1 MRLSPRAMRRP
12 IKEQMLVQSVWIIFQ
27 DNWVMFTKAA
37 GITLELTALSL
48 FFATFIGLF
57 VAFLKVSRVRVLN
70 IIADGYIG
78 LIRGLPLIVQLMFL
92 YFGISTILTLPR
104 FWAGSLALAIH
115 AGAYVAEIFRGAI
128 QSIDRGQVEAARSL
142 GMKQSLAMRRVILPQ
157 AALRAI
163 PPLGNQFIIGLKD
176 SSLVAYLGVLEL
188 YGAALLVQAEN
199 FEPFQTYFV
208 AGMYYLVMVIVFTLI
223 LKKLEGRLAVSTR
236 PGGSGD
242 KPKRPRPRP
251 EGAAT

>member
-1 MRLSPRAMRRP
+1 MISIWNILSENFVP
-12 IKEQMLVQSVWIIFQ
+12 
-27 DNWVMFTKAA
+27 FTKAA
-37 GITLELTALSL
+37 AVTLELTAVSL
-48 FFATFIGLF
+48 FIATFIGLF
-57 VAFLKVSRVRVLN
+57 FAFLKVSKTRVLN
-70 IIADGYIG
+70 MIADGYIG

-92 YFGISTILTLPR
+92 YFGISSLITLPR

-142 GMKQSLAMRRVILPQ
+142 GMKESLAMRRVILPQ

-188 YGAALLVQAEN
+188 YGFALLVQAEN

-208 AGMYYLVMVIVFTLI
+208 AGLYYLVMVIIFTLI
-223 LKKLEGRLAVSTR
+223 VKKLERRLAVSTR
-236 PGGSGD
+236 PGSSGA
-242 KPKRPRPRP
+242 KPKRPRPSRQ
-251 EGAAT
+251 GVAT